1 MKEERQHQHRFPQL
15 ITVLCKA
22 IDIKQTKPE
31 QANTVDINQSIKS
44 PSDSC
49 SQCQICCL
57 SFSVL
62 SLNVQPCWARAYSSL
77 CLCVMCVLCF
87 MCICVFVYLR
97 VFICLFV
104 CACLSV
110 SPHAIHQI
118 PNVNVRLPTKNQL
131 GFNEARTPCAPHW
144 TLNTHCTNTAQS
156 CNTQQNT
163 KTTPKLLCSVLTVI
177 IHAHCMLH
185 TVDAASTKCTAE
197 TWPTAQ
203 CALVHLQN
211 NNYTALDN
219 KRTHCTHYVL
229 DCFLSTHLMSA
240 YCVNALAI

>member
-1 MKEERQHQHRFPQL
+1 MLLVFLWTSNRVGLVPTYL
-15 ITVLCKA
+15 
-22 IDIKQTKPE
+22 
-31 QANTVDINQSIKS
+31 
-44 PSDSC
+44 
-49 SQCQICCL
+49 
-57 SFSVL
+57 
-62 SLNVQPCWARAYSSL
+62 SL
-77 CLCVMCVLCF
+77 CLYVMCVLCF
-87 MCICVFVYLR
+87 MCICVFVYLH

-144 TLNTHCTNTAQS
+144 TQNTHCTNTAQS

-163 KTTPKLLCSVLTVI
+163 KTTPKQPLLQ
-177 IHAHCMLH
+177 

-203 CALVHLQN
+203 RALVHCKTIT
-211 NNYTALDN
+211 YTLHWIIKEHIAHIMCSTAFY
-219 KRTHCTHYVL
+219 RHISWVL
-229 DCFLSTHLMSA
+229 IASMPWQYNLPLVLSAIFSFLF
-240 YCVNALAI
+240 

>member
-1 MKEERQHQHRFPQL
+1 MTLSKEVGLEILESWIRKGEGKQKATKWAITAAVVTGEATRQATAPFPTTNQTQLISSSSSPSPSTSQSLSPSSSPSLSPSSSSRSLPSSLLRFSQVMKEERHQHRFPQL
-15 ITVLCKA
+15 ITLLCKA

-62 SLNVQPCWARAYSSL
+62 SLNVQPCWARAYSSI

-87 MCICVFVYLR
+87 MCICVVVYLHI
-97 VFICLFV
+97 FICLFV

-131 GFNEARTPCAPHW
+131 GFNEARTPCAPH
-144 TLNTHCTNTAQS
+144 
-156 CNTQQNT
+156 
-163 KTTPKLLCSVLTVI
+163 
-177 IHAHCMLH
+177 
-185 TVDAASTKCTAE
+185 
-197 TWPTAQ
+197 
-203 CALVHLQN
+203 
-211 NNYTALDN
+211 
-219 KRTHCTHYVL
+219 
-229 DCFLSTHLMSA
+229 
-240 YCVNALAI
+240 